1 MARPNPLF
9 LHTPAAFLA
18 RLGKF
23 AAFAA
28 GFLVVTLGLGI
39 LGYRHLAG
47 LSWID
52 ALYNAAMILTG
63 MGPVDPMPSD
73 AAKLFGSLY
82 AILGGA
88 VYPAMTAI
96 VLYPLLH
103 RMLVSLH
110 LGALALD
117 DQQESAN
124 DPPHSRDD
132 R

>member
-1 MARPNPLF
+1 MARPV
-9 LHTPAAFLA
+9 LHLHSRAAFLA

-23 AAFAA
+23 AGFAA
-28 GFLVVTLGLGI
+28 GFLIVSLGLGI
-39 LGYRHLAG
+39 LGYRVIGG
-47 LSWID
+47 LGWVD

-73 AAKLFGSLY
+73 GAKIFASLY

-110 LGALALD
+110 LGALAVD
-117 DQQESAN
+117 DQQDKTN
-124 DPPHSRDD
+124 DPPSSRHD